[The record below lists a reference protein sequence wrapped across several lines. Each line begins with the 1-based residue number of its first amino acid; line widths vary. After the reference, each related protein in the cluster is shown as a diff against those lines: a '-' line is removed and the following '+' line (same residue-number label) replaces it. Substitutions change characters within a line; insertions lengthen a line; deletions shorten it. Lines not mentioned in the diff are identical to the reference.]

1 MVLVILESLLRMTN
15 VYEKVKTFGIFE
27 PRKLRGNVDA
37 PFGQQRFFFYI
48 IIADTFLAQTKL

>member
-27 PRKLRGNVDA
+27 SRKLRGNVDA
-37 PFGQQRFFFYI
+37 PFGLQRFF
-48 IIADTFLAQTKL
+48 TLAQTKL